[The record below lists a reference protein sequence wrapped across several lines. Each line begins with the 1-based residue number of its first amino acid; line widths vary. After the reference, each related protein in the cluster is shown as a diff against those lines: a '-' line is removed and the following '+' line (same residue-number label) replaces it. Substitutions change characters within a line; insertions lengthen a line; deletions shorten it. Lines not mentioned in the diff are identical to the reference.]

1 MVINKRQNSLSKA
14 DASSLGEEELML
26 LLSPI
31 LLISP
36 EGNLAAVFMLFTE
49 LLPCWEVTSCVLGFM
64 LSRAQHG
71 VYLNDFNAKCPYRED
86 WRQTHALK
94 LVAMLADQT

>member
-1 MVINKRQNSLSKA
+1 
-14 DASSLGEEELML
+14 
-26 LLSPI
+26 
-31 LLISP
+31 
-36 EGNLAAVFMLFTE
+36 
-49 LLPCWEVTSCVLGFM
+49 M

-71 VYLNDFNAKCPYRED
+71 VYLNDFNAKSPYRED